1 MKALKTSMLA
11 LHFLE
16 STMPSNGSLQ
26 DLSASWLSGPLET
39 WSPGN
44 GGPLGLSS
52 AWPP

>member
-26 DLSASWLSGPLET
+26 DLSPLET
-39 WSPGN
+39 WSPET
-44 GGPLGLSS
+44 GGSWGLSL